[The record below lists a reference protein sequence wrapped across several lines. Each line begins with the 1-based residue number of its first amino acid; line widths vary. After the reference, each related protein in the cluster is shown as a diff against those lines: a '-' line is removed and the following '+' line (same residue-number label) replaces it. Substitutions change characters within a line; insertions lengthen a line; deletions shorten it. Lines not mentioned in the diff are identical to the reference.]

1 MSSGNDAVTLKAVLA
16 FIKLKFGKI
25 ALRAGV
31 SFGIVELA
39 IILLYALLPRDTTQY
54 EQCGT
59 QGVQDNQYS
68 RRCRGD
74 GFWEDVNYGQCVCD
88 AETVDEISWESTP
101 MDEAAWIQCGS
112 GSKARICL
120 PGGIWDSNVADY
132 NCMCTADMEWNPTP
146 AGVQVEL
153 PCPDNPEKVQTRRC
167 RNDGVWED
175 VNSIGCY

>member
-1 MSSGNDAVTLKAVLA
+1 M
-16 FIKLKFGKI
+16 
-25 ALRAGV
+25 
-31 SFGIVELA
+31 
-39 IILLYALLPRDTTQY
+39 
-54 EQCGT
+54 
-59 QGVQDNQYS
+59 
-68 RRCRGD
+68 
-74 GFWEDVNYGQCVCD
+74 NYGQCVCD

-175 VNSIGCY
+175 VNSIGCYGSCPVLGRFPVTLSGKTASVECEEGGGRILMDCLRKVDANGDLLR